1 MVKRLVQR
9 FVCFIPGIHQ
19 DKLRPIS
26 LLAYRCASSM
36 ERRFLY

>member
-19 DKLRPIS
+19 YKLRPIS
-26 LLAYRCASSM
+26 LLAYRCTSSVQ
-36 ERRFLY
+36 RRIL